1 MPSSAANTKGRGYE
15 GSAARKIHGTHS
27 TIIGGREGKRLLLKV
42 AGSPLVKKIIPGVI
56 ENKGTASPSGGLR
69 LKLTRSD
76 ARGNVRALL
85 VEGSTVQ
92 EIRIVT
98 SASSREEGEKVLY
111 ALKRMLN
118 D

>member
-1 MPSSAANTKGRGYE
+1 MRGADSGAKNE
-15 GSAARKIHGTHS
+15 MNATRKIKGTHS

-42 AGSPLVKKIIPGVI
+42 ARSPLVKKVIPGVI